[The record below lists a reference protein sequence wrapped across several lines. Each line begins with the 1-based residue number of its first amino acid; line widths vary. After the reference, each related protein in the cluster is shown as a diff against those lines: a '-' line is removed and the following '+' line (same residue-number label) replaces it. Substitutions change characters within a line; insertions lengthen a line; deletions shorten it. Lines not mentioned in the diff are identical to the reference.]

1 MTARLSDRGA
11 SRAVLIG
18 VDTYGAQ
25 TGLAPLPAV
34 RRNLSALRAA
44 LCDQQVW
51 GLAEQHC
58 QVLGPRAGLG
68 AVMEAVDG
76 AVQEA
81 TDTLLVYYAG
91 HGLLHPDRPTD
102 LHLALHDSNEH
113 QMWRSLAY
121 AHIRDEVR
129 AAHRQRGLKC
139 AVVLDCCF
147 SGAAVEGGMGPHET
161 LLQKASDIDG
171 VCVLTSSAATE
182 FAYCPP
188 DEELSAF
195 TGALLRLLG
204 TGVPGGG
211 PVLDFGTVHGWL
223 RRELGAREQ
232 PQHPQLGAHNSG
244 ERIAVFRNPAHL
256 PRVSPGE
263 VHGSDVP
270 GTPER
275 LFGRER
281 ELWQLTAEAALG
293 PGVLLVHGPPG
304 VGKSVLAAELYRRLV
319 ETPPFIPAAGPGVSG
334 ADSSHAASGIPVVLL
349 DDVTD
354 TAQVARATGRAPSTL
369 FLVTSRSS
377 LADVTARRFPLA
389 PLRRDDAVAMLQD
402 LSGLTGHESELD
414 EIAEL
419 LSCFPL
425 ALRPVAARLRR
436 TPPDLLLD
444 AMRESERPLQH
455 LHSDDDRVR
464 TAFAVSYDALTA
476 SQKQVLHDCAG
487 HPGPDFDRHSAA
499 AMSQMPPGIC
509 GLMLEE
515 LVDAGLLQRTGGRYA
530 FHGLYRSYSRTGPD
544 STEALRRTW
553 LYLHLR
559 RALRDS
565 REDRADR
572 TAWPSAAMAELR
584 AASRAARE
592 AAWPQAVELSCE
604 IADALR
610 EERRLAEAKEE
621 ADAAYRHAIG
631 LRDGPAIARARGCLT
646 LLGGQTGPVQ
656 QLQDLDVPAVRTE
669 LTEEL
674 DRAARA
680 VSTSPES
687 ASERGRQLM
696 SLAERALG
704 AGLAEEAMRFQSAA
718 GTCLSEAGEDRLVAE
733 CLAGQAALHMYVG
746 QYPQASENA
755 RHAAGLLDDQ
765 ADGEGAA
772 HAYACAA
779 EAQRKLGHLD
789 DAAEHAGRA
798 LDRFAAAGDPAAL
811 SYAHRLMAKIVWAQ
825 GQHARARGLMRK
837 AQELDGSST
846 ADAGPSTRA
855 IAYPSRSPRTSE
867 PGPPE
872 HAGPVLLERRG
883 PA

>member
-1 MTARLSDRGA
+1 MTTRLSDRAA

-18 VDTYGAQ
+18 VDAYGAQ

-34 RRNLSALRAA
+34 RRNLSALRGA
-44 LCDQQVW
+44 LCDDQVW

-58 QVLGPRAGLG
+58 RVLGPQASLST
-68 AVMEAVDG
+68 VMEAIDS

-129 AAHRQRGLKC
+129 AAHRRRGLKC

-147 SGAAVEGGMGPHET
+147 SGAAVEGGMGPHEA
-161 LLQKASDIDG
+161 LLQKASDIEG

-195 TGALLRLLG
+195 TGALMRLLG
-204 TGVPGGG
+204 TGVPEGG

-223 RRELGAREQ
+223 QRELGAREQ
-232 PQHPQLGAHNSG
+232 PQHPQLGVHNSG
-244 ERIAVFRNPAHL
+244 ERIAVFRNPAYL
-256 PRVSPGE
+256 PRVSPDE
-263 VHGSDVP
+263 VHSSDVP
-270 GTPER
+270 AAPER

-281 ELWQLTAEAALG
+281 ELQQLAAKAARG
-293 PGVLLVHGPPG
+293 PGVLIVHGPPG
-304 VGKSVLAAELYRRLV
+304 VGKSALTAELYRRLV
-319 ETPPFIPAAGPGVSG
+319 NTPPFIPAAEPGTSG
-334 ADSSHAASGIPVVLL
+334 ARPSRTPFGIPVVLL

-354 TAQVARATGRAPSTL
+354 TVQVARATREAPSAL
-369 FLVTSRSS
+369 VLVTSRSS
-377 LADVTARRFPLA
+377 LTDVTARRYQLA
-389 PLRRDDAVAMLQD
+389 PLRRDHAVAMLQD
-402 LSGLTGHESELD
+402 LSGLTGYESELG
-414 EIAEL
+414 EIAGL

-464 TAFAVSYDALTA
+464 TAFTVSYDALTA
-476 SQKQVLHDCAG
+476 PQKQVLHNCAG

-515 LVDAGLLQRTGGRYA
+515 LVDAGLLQRTDGRYA
-530 FHGLYRSYSRTGPD
+530 FHDLYRSYSRTGPD
-544 STEALRRTW
+544 SSEAMRRTW

-559 RALRDS
+559 RALRDA
-565 REDRADR
+565 REDPTGRA
-572 TAWPSAAMAELR
+572 AWRSAAIAELR

-592 AAWPQAVELSCE
+592 AAWHQATELSCE
-604 IADALR
+604 VADALR
-610 EERRLAEAKEE
+610 EEQRLEEAKEE
-621 ADAAYRHAIG
+621 ADAAYRHATG
-631 LRDGPAIARARGCLT
+631 LRDGRAIARARGCLA
-646 LLGGQTGPVQ
+646 LLGTQTGP
-656 QLQDLDVPAVRTE
+656 LQRLPDLDAPAAHQK
-669 LTEEL
+669 LAEEL

-680 VSTSPES
+680 VSTSSEP

-696 SLAERALG
+696 SLAERALS
-704 AGLAEEAMRFQSAA
+704 AGLAEEAMQFQSAA
-718 GTCLSEAGEDRLVAE
+718 CTCLSEAGEDRLVAE
-733 CLAGQAALHMYVG
+733 CLAGQAALHMYLG
-746 QYPQASENA
+746 QYPQASETARNA
-755 RHAAGLLDDQ
+755 AELLDEQ
-765 ADGEGAA
+765 GDGEGAA
-772 HAYACAA
+772 HAYSCAA
-779 EAQRKLGHLD
+779 EALRRFGNLD
-789 DAAEHAGRA
+789 DAADYAGRA
-798 LDRFAAAGDPAAL
+798 LDRFAAFGDPAAL
-811 SYAHRLMAKIVWAQ
+811 GYAHRLVAKIAWVQ
-825 GQHARARGLMRK
+825 GQHDKARGLMRK

-846 ADAGPSTRA
+846 TEAGPSTRA
-855 IAYPSRSPRTSE
+855 IAYPSRSPRTAQ
-867 PGPPE
+867 PE
-872 HAGPVLLERRG
+872 LEGSVLLERRG